1 MTQPVHSHTIA
12 AYPIKDEHGG
22 GFRGAVLHRASRQV
36 VRSPVMKTL
45 QDATHWAKSHVHKHF
60 EGDGYKLAP
69 VRRKGEYT
77 ANVWVHPKHPNMDK
91 PLEESTR
98 QEFLDLIKPGD
109 VGKSSF
115 LRKMG
120 QSDQP
125 ERGSKDAQKR
135 ALHQAINMRPDNPLK
150 TSLAAFA
157 TTRSKPGARPQ
168 MHEEFRIVLE
178 DVLEEMMSGQ
188 SYSKKKMYHKL
199 TKGNPSVRE
208 LSNRAKKLADWHD
221 DQAKMHWDKHESAR
235 KAHVAMMKSGKV
247 YHPDT
252 EKAKRIRHAVYNKI
266 DWHDNQSNRHQIYSQ
281 WARDIAANPSKHVT
295 NESVDISEMND
306 LTRKRRKI
314 ARVPDN
320 SPYDVDDHMHGKLV
334 KAGGKKLDTQ
344 AKLSRLL
351 KRHQA
356 IKRRM
361 R

>member
-45 QDATHWAKSHVHKHF
+45 QDAKHWAKSHVHKHF

-125 ERGSKDAQKR
+125 GRGSKDAQKR

-178 DVLEEMMSGQ
+178 DVLEEMLGD
-188 SYSKKKMYHKL
+188 KI
-199 TKGNPSVRE
+199 
-208 LSNRAKKLADWHD
+208 RAKRLDKAIGKTQYKLG
-221 DQAKMHWDKHESAR
+221 
-235 KAHVAMMKSGKV
+235 KS
-247 YHPDT
+247 T
-252 EKAKRIRHAVYNKI
+252 
-266 DWHDNQSNRHQIYSQ
+266 
-281 WARDIAANPSKHVT
+281 
-295 NESVDISEMND
+295 SEMND

-320 SPYDVDDHMHGKLV
+320 SPYDVDGHMHGKLV
-334 KAGGKKLDTQ
+334 RAGGKKLDTQ

-361 R
+361 G